1 MELFRLDSVAPQVAD
16 RFRLA
21 APNARRHATLLACEH
36 CVSATGLSGA
46 DVERA
51 LEVLRSAA
59 LPGPELR
66 HRLEALAAGLD
77 EEYFRINEDDAPGR
91 KHEALRAFLKAR
103 AASALAFALTEN
115 DACLHE
121 AIYEA
126 IAAIEDPALLVGL
139 MDRALGGL

>member
-1 MELFRLDSVAPQVAD
+1 MDPFRLDSVAPQVAN

-21 APNARRHATLLACEH
+21 ASNARRQATLLACEH
-36 CVSATGLSGA
+36 CVAATGLSGA

-59 LPGPELR
+59 LPSPGLR
-66 HRLEALAAGLD
+66 HRLEALAAELD
-77 EEYFRINEDDAPGR
+77 EEYFRIDEDDAPGR
-91 KHEALRAFLKAR
+91 KPEALRAFSKAR
-103 AASALAFALTEN
+103 AASALAFSLTEN

-126 IAAIEDPALLVGL
+126 IAAIETPAPLVSL
-139 MDRALGGL
+139 VDKVLGEL